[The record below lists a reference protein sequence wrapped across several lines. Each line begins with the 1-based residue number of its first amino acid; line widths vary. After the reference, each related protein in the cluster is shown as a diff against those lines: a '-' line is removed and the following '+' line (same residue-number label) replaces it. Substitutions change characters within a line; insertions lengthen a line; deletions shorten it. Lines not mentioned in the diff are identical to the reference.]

1 MPYFPPCSS
10 TSMHDEVIVEHPS
23 AEFRRLQYAMVQSAL
38 VSTQVHAC
46 ADEYKIS
53 GAHLTFNLPE
63 EGDVLG
69 DLGFLRRTGIQ
80 YHWANNGYSTF
91 DDFLMDLKQSKR
103 NNIRKVRSS
112 ANYCCGG
119 HELARNVKDDLMQGR
134 L

>member
-1 MPYFPPCSS
+1 M
-10 TSMHDEVIVEHPS
+10 
-23 AEFRRLQYAMVQSAL
+23 EFLRLQCTLMQSAL

-63 EGDVLG
+63 EGDALG

-80 YHWANNGYSTF
+80 YHWANSGYSTF

-103 NNIRKVRSS
+103 NNIRKVQSS
-112 ANYCCGG
+112 AHPCCDVYK
-119 HELARNVKDDLMQGR
+119 LARIMEDLMQAR